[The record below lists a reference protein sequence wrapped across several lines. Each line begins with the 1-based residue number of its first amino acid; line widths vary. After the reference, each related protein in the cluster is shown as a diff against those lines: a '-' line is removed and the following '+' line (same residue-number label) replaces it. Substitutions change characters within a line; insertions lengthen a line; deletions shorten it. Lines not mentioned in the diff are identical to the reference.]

1 MRRYILKDKITLT
14 LLLTA
19 IVFFASCDKQEEE
32 GRTVVTFSAHISS
45 GNTATAHTNS
55 LQTRTA
61 SGGEQWIVGDA
72 VGIFMLS
79 AGGVLSDDIL
89 YNVNNRQYNI
99 TDNITGALAPD
110 DGVQIYYPQSGSVD
124 FIAYYPYG
132 TIETSSGQIVY
143 NISVDGQT
151 SETLQNSK
159 DILYAKKTNLSKGDS
174 PVNLEFNHVL
184 SKITLNIK
192 AGTGVVSSAIA
203 NILATDV
210 LFVGMP
216 LTADFVLQDG
226 TLTSPA
232 TGDFSPLAIEATP
245 GYDVTFSALLIPQ
258 GGGASRKVLFE
269 VGDDTYIWT
278 IPDATIFEAQ
288 KHYTYEIT
296 VNNTGIVDVGMPTI
310 TPWTVN
316 PNSSGTT
323 EMIETISMSGLKR
336 SETDK

>member
-1 MRRYILKDKITLT
+1 MKRYILNNKITLT
-14 LLLTA
+14 LLLAA
-19 IVFFASCDKQEEE
+19 IVVFASCDKQEEE
-32 GRTVVTFSAHISS
+32 GRIVVAFNAHISS
-45 GNTATAHTNS
+45 GNTATVHTNS

-99 TDNITGALAPD
+99 TDNATGALAPD
-110 DGVQIYYPQSGSVD
+110 DGVQIYYPQSDNVD

-151 SETLQNSK
+151 SEAVQNGK
-159 DILYAKKTNLSKGDS
+159 DILYAKKTNMSKGES
-174 PVNLEFNHVL
+174 PVSLEFNHIL
-184 SKITLNIK
+184 SKITLNVK
-192 AGTGVVSSAIA
+192 AGTGVAASAIA
-203 NILATDV
+203 NIAAIDV

-216 LTADFVLQDG
+216 LTASLVLQDG
-226 TLTSPA
+226 TLTSYAP
-232 TGDFSPLAIEATP
+232 GNFSPLAIETTP
-245 GYDVTFSALLIPQ
+245 DYDVTFSALLIPH
-258 GGGASRKVLFE
+258 GVGASRKVVFE

-278 IPDATIFEAQ
+278 ISDAAIFEAQ

-296 VNNTGIVDVGMPTI
+296 VNNTGIVDVNMPII
-310 TPWTVN
+310 TPWIVN
-316 PNSSGTT
+316 PNSSGAA
-323 EMIETISMSGLKR
+323 EMVETSSMSVIKR
-336 SETDK
+336 N

>member
-1 MRRYILKDKITLT
+1 MKRYILNNKITLT
-14 LLLTA
+14 LLLAA

-55 LQTRTA
+55 LQARTA
-61 SGGEQWIVGDA
+61 SGGEQWNVGDA

-99 TDNITGALAPD
+99 TDNITGALTPD
-110 DGVQIYYPQSGSVD
+110 DGAQIYYPQSDNVD

-151 SETLQNSK
+151 SEAAQNGK
-159 DILYAKKTNLSKGDS
+159 DILYAKKTNMSKGDS
-174 PVNLEFNHVL
+174 PVSLEFDHIL
-184 SKITLNIK
+184 SKITLNVK
-192 AGTGVVSSAIA
+192 AGTGVAASAIT
-203 NILATDV
+203 NIAATDV

-216 LTADFVLQDG
+216 LTASLVLQDG

-258 GGGASRKVLFE
+258 GGGASRKVVFE

-278 IPDATIFEAQ
+278 IPDTAAFEAQ
-288 KHYTYEIT
+288 KHYTYVIT
-296 VNNTGIVDVGMPTI
+296 VNNTGIIDVNMPII
-310 TPWTVN
+310 TPWIVN
-316 PNSSGTT
+316 PNSSDAV
-323 EMIETISMSGLKR
+323 EMVETSSMSVIKR
-336 SETDK
+336 N